1 MPNVVTVKCNF
12 IICYGPYNNKTPDR
26 PFEEIGDS
34 LGIFGMFNGYH
45 ILLKLK
51 QKERRIQNHERQ
63 IGGNHAVLLNVPNH
77 A

>member
-34 LGIFGMFNGYH
+34 LGIFGMLDIIKTETESRNQRGQFAAIALLIFLF
-45 ILLKLK
+45 ILLFLGKK
-51 QKERRIQNHERQ
+51 DM
-63 IGGNHAVLLNVPNH
+63 
-77 A
+77 